1 MSHFLIR
8 QAARVIAGS
17 AAPQVASQIAQR
29 LTTPS
34 TRDEDRRRFL
44 IWLAG
49 PFQQAQPDAYAQLWT
64 RIRGND
70 PAIDALTNVFV
81 EFQSAGPTAAANW
94 FTQLA
99 ESDQAHFDELIS
111 ALQPKQPD
119 TQRLVKQAQQEAEST
134 FRGAARL
141 LGRTYREARKRK
153 R

>member
-8 QAARVIAGS
+8 QAARVIAGT

-29 LTTPS
+29 LTTPA

-49 PFQQAQPDAYAQLWT
+49 PFQQAQPEAYQQLWS
-64 RIRGND
+64 RLRGND
-70 PAIDALTNVFV
+70 PAIDALTNVFF
-81 EFQSAGPTAAANW
+81 EFQSAGPAAATSW
-94 FTQLA
+94 FVQLA
-99 ESDQAHFDELIS
+99 ESDQQHFDELI
-111 ALQPKQPD
+111 AAMRPQGPD
-119 TQRLVKQAQQEAEST
+119 TQKLVKQAQAEAETT